1 MKLLILAAGQ
11 GKRLMPLTENK
22 PKCMV
27 EYNGKAIIDCIID
40 TAKNYGIKDIAII
53 SGYKGEVLERYLKE
67 KNLIFYRNQK
77 YSSTNMVSTLFCAK
91 EFMDED
97 LIISYSDIVYKQ
109 DVLKKIIESK
119 DDFSLIIDRKWKE
132 LWLKRMDNP
141 LHDAETLKIKNGK
154 IVEIGKKPRN
164 YNDIQGQYVGLI
176 KISKNIIEEVKQFY
190 ESLDKN
196 IKYDGQ
202 NFENMYMTSFIQKII
217 DNLISVKPVFIDGGW
232 VEIDSV
238 NDLNV
243 EMVA

>member
-11 GKRLMPLTENK
+11 GKRLMPLTDNK

-27 EYNGKAIIDCIID
+27 EYNGRVIIDSIVD
-40 TAKNYGIKDIAII
+40 TAKYYGIKDIAII

-67 KNLIFYRNQK
+67 KNIIFYRNQK

-91 EFMDED
+91 EFMDDD
-97 LIISYSDIVYKQ
+97 LIITYSDIVYKQ
-109 DVLKKIIESK
+109 EVLKKIIESK

-141 LHDAETLKIKNGK
+141 LDDAETLKIKNGK

-164 YNDIQGQYVGLI
+164 YDDIQGQYVGLI
-176 KISKNIIEEVKQFY
+176 KISKNILERVKHFY

-196 IKYDGQ
+196 TEYDGQ

-217 DNLISVKPVFIDGGW
+217 DNLVSVKPIFIDGGW

-243 EMVA
+243 QMIV

>member
-27 EYNGKAIIDCIID
+27 EYNGKAIIDYIID
-40 TAKNYGIKDIAII
+40 TAKNYGIKDVAII

-67 KNLIFYRNQK
+67 KKLIFYRNQK

-141 LHDAETLKIKNGK
+141 LHDAETLKIRNGN

-164 YNDIQGQYVGLI
+164 YDDIQGQYVGLI